1 MRVVACKEG
10 GLTIE
15 NKDPGVYYC
24 ENFAKEM
31 KFFTVQAFCG
41 AKPDNELYEVFP
53 YSTRQN

>member
-1 MRVVACKEG
+1 MRVVGCKEC

-24 ENFAKEM
+24 ENCAKDM

-41 AKPDNELYEVFP
+41 AKPNSELYEHKEA
-53 YSTRQN
+53 S